1 MKRILVL
8 TLFTLAL
15 LVNASA
21 QTKLTDEQWL
31 PIFTALQSEDWNRG
45 FGISDF
51 GFGIFARIPGEGLAR
66 QCGSQGHLQV

>member
-31 PIFTALQSEDWNRG
+31 PLFTALESEGQGIWDLG
-45 FGISDF
+45 FRIWDF
-51 GFGIFARIPGEGLAR
+51 RTDTW
-66 QCGSQGHLQV
+66 